1 MHHVHKEVIMGLF
14 FDDPDEDKDSK
25 DSKDSKDRSDNGH
38 GQEKWTEVM
47 GGCDQDGNPVT
58 VQFGVGEKE
67 GETRLGDGDRS
78 EINFRDS
85 ANHDH
90 YGKGDGP
97 NDNGTTRGQYT
108 GYGSD

>member
-1 MHHVHKEVIMGLF
+1 MSCI
-14 FDDPDEDKDSK
+14 
-25 DSKDSKDRSDNGH
+25 
-38 GQEKWTEVM
+38 
-47 GGCDQDGNPVT
+47 CNPVT

-108 GYGSD
+108 GYGSDGFLIGLCVQTGALFGLPYLKFTRLSCSIYA